1 MPHCPLVSVIM
12 PVQNEAAF
20 IRRSLDAVLQQ
31 DYPADRMEVIVA
43 DGMSEDG
50 TRDIIANLKFQNPSS
65 NGNSPTVK
73 VIDNPKKIVA
83 AGLNRAIE
91 ESRGEIIVRVDGHCE
106 ISRDYVRQCVN
117 HLTADGIVAVGG
129 CVETVAESE
138 VARVI
143 AAAMSAKFGVGDSA
157 FRTHTQQAMHVETV
171 PFPAYT
177 RAVIE
182 EAGAFDEEQVRNQD
196 DEFNYRL
203 RECGYT
209 ILLSVDIHSKYYSRS
224 TFSGLFRQYFQYG
237 FWKVRVMQKH
247 PRQMQPRQFVPPAFV
262 LSIVAGAAGI
272 PFVGSLPVISIVGA
286 YATTNLIASVAVAAR
301 KGWKLL
307 PLLPVAFATLHVSYG
322 LGFLVGLVKFWNMWG
337 KPGRVPGLRN
347 SKTGMHPVC
356 EP

>member
-1 MPHCPLVSVIM
+1 MSELPFVSVIM
-12 PVQNEAAF
+12 PVRNEAKY
-20 IRRSLDAVLQQ
+20 IERSLGAVLAQ

-43 DGMSEDG
+43 DGMSDDG
-50 TRDIIANLKFQNPSS
+50 TRDIIANLKPQAPSS
-65 NGNSPTVK
+65 NGDGPTVK
-73 VIDNPKKIVA
+73 LIDNPKKIVA

-91 ESRGEIIVRVDGHCE
+91 ESRGEVIVH
-106 ISRDYVRQCVN
+106 
-117 HLTADGIVAVGG
+117 HLTTDGIVAVGG
-129 CVETVAESE
+129 CVETVAESD

-143 AAAMSAKFGVGDSA
+143 ASAMSSKFGVGDSA
-157 FRTHTQQAMHVETV
+157 FRTHTQQTMYVETV

-177 RAVIE
+177 RAVIDE
-182 EAGAFDEEQVRNQD
+182 VGAFDEEQVRNQD

-209 ILLSVDIHSKYYSRS
+209 ILLSVDIRSKYYSRS

-247 PRQMQPRQFVPPAFV
+247 PRQMQPRQFVPPVFV
-262 LSIVAGAAGI
+262 LSIVAGVAGM
-272 PFVGSLPVISIVGA
+272 PLVGSLPVISIVGA
-286 YATTNLIASVAVAAR
+286 YAATNLIASVGVAAR

-307 PLLPVAFATLHVSYG
+307 PLLPVSFATLHVSYG

-337 KPGRVPGLRN
+337 KPGRVPERRN

-356 EP
+356 ER